1 MSHKKQHRY
10 SSDKPITK
18 LPEDKLGRN
27 EFAKRLAND
36 ISAWDGD
43 SSLVI
48 GLYGDW
54 GTGKTSLKNL
64 VLAAL
69 RQRRKMLP
77 LIEFNPWQLSGS
89 GGISQTF
96 FDELRI
102 ALESETV
109 AHEKDATEARGRL
122 SRYSKRLAFGGVVG
136 RVFSGLFTAY
146 GQPEAAAASA
156 VAAQALGNAAEVT
169 KAGSEA
175 IGTTSESGDVSLS
188 ELKKSLDESLKKL
201 KQPLLVVID
210 DIDRLT
216 HREIL
221 DVFQLV
227 KVNADFPR
235 VIYLLLFERN
245 IVSAVLDSISND
257 RGNEFLEKIV
267 QVGYHIP
274 RASRASIQKVL
285 FGGLNEILAEP
296 GVSRRWDKNRWSH
309 VYLDGLQGFFRN
321 LRHVYR
327 FLSSFDFHVRQF
339 QKRDHY
345 EVNPIDLVALES
357 LRVFEPK
364 VFERIPALKTLLT
377 RDVGKSLF
385 GGIKQE
391 EIDAAVNDLVLQSA
405 EHNRGAV
412 RHIVEGIF
420 PSINNAHAGEHGID
434 GQYSQGWLK
443 DARVCHPNMFDRYF
457 ALAVDEGEVAQTE
470 LDQLIDESGD
480 PPGFF
485 KRMRA
490 LQDRGLMNLAFEHL
504 DASKDT
510 LPLQNMT
517 ALIQALSDL
526 SDSFPPTG
534 TGMFDTETRM
544 MAARLIYF
552 GLIREKNESQRLK
565 VLVDGFTKS
574 SGTLLPV
581 FVTSLQERRKPES
594 NRERDYLVNESD
606 WSVLRDLSLKKISE
620 AAESGLM
627 TTHPEASVLLWRWY
641 DWDPTAARLWISKQI
656 VNQKGALWFLAVL
669 LGEVHSHGSELTI
682 RYYMKLSNI
691 ERFTDVE
698 SIQHALS
705 HLDLSAANER
715 ERIALKEFEKATKRR
730 AEGKPESDGYDR
742 DFHDD

>member
-1 MSHKKQHRY
+1 MSRKKQHRY
-10 SSDKPITK
+10 SSDQPITK
-18 LPEDKLGRN
+18 LPDDKLGRSS
-27 EFAKRLAND
+27 FANRLADD
-36 ISAWDGD
+36 IAAWDGD

-64 VLAAL
+64 VLAAFK
-69 RQRRKMLP
+69 QRRKKIP
-77 LIEFNPWQLSGS
+77 LLEFNPWQLSGS
-89 GGISQTF
+89 GGISQTYF
-96 FDELRI
+96 NELKI
-102 ALESETV
+102 MLESDTV
-109 AHEKDATEARGRL
+109 SHKHDKAEAKERL
-122 SRYSKRLAFGGVVG
+122 LKYSKRLAFGGIAG
-136 RVFSGLFTAY
+136 RMFSGLLAVL
-146 GQPEAAAASA
+146 GQSEDAAATAA
-156 VAAQALGNAAEVT
+156 VANAFSDAAEIT
-169 KAGSEA
+169 KSGSEA
-175 IGTTSESGDVSLS
+175 VDSKSEPGNLSLS
-188 ELKKSLDESLKKL
+188 ELKKSLDESLRRL
-201 KQPLLVVID
+201 KQPLLVVVD

-245 IVSAVLDSISND
+245 IVSAALDSISNG
-257 RGNEFLEKIV
+257 RGNDFLEKIV

-285 FGGLNEILAEP
+285 FGGLDEILAEP

-339 QKRDHY
+339 QKRDHF
-345 EVNPIDLVALES
+345 EVNPIDLIAIET

-364 VFERIPALKTLLT
+364 VFERIPSLKTLLT

-385 GGIKQE
+385 GGIKQN

-405 EHNRGAV
+405 EPNRSSV
-412 RHIVEGIF
+412 RHLIEGIF
-420 PSINNAHAGEHGID
+420 PSINSSHAGESGIE
-434 GQYSQGWLK
+434 GQYLQGWLK

-480 PPGFF
+480 PSGFF

-504 DASKDT
+504 DACKDT

-517 ALIQALSDL
+517 ALIQGLSDL

-534 TGMFDTETRM
+534 TGMFDTATRG

-552 GLIREKNESQRLK
+552 GLIREKDQSQRLN

-581 FVTSLQERRKPES
+581 YVTSLQERRKSES
-594 NRERDYLVNESD
+594 NRERDYLVSESD
-606 WSVLRDLSLKKISE
+606 WSVLRCLSLNKISE
-620 AAESGLM
+620 AAESGSM
-627 TTHPEASVLLWRWY
+627 MRHPEASVLLWRWH

-656 VNQKGALWFLAVL
+656 QNHKGALWFLAVL
-669 LGEVHSHGSELTI
+669 LGEVHSHGDELTI
-682 RYYMKLSNI
+682 QYYIKLSSI
-691 ERFTDVE
+691 EQFTDIG
-698 SIQHALS
+698 SLQNALS
-705 HLDLSAANER
+705 DINLNTASDR
-715 ERIALKEFEKATKRR
+715 ERIAVKEFGRATKRR
-730 AEGKPESDGYDR
+730 AEGKPETDGYEQGFDN
-742 DFHDD
+742 D